1 MIIDQIRNELMLL
14 NQKYIDESEDGYD
27 HWNNHIKY
35 VVEEA
40 VGFAKKYGADL
51 EIVELGAILHD
62 VALVANVGTKKD
74 HNVNGAK
81 IAKELLTKYH
91 YPQGKL
97 DRVVGC
103 VLNHRSSKDATN
115 IEELCVADADIVAH
129 FYNIP
134 NAFVLGTKK
143 YGFYKPEQFMTWL
156 AGDYN
161 DLSDKTKLAFKDR
174 FNNIMKVLFCDL
186 WKEI

>member
-1 MIIDQIRNELMLL
+1 MELNE
-14 NQKYIDESEDGYD
+14 KYIKQADDGYD
-27 HWNNHIKY
+27 HWNNHIKF
-35 VVEEA
+35 VVDEA
-40 VGFAKKYGADL
+40 VNLAKAQGADL
-51 EIVELGAILHD
+51 EIVQLGALLHD
-62 VALVANVGTKKD
+62 IALVANVGTKKD

-81 IAKELLTKYH
+81 IANDLLVKYN
-91 YPQGKL
+91 YPQDKL
-97 DRVVGC
+97 NRVLGC

-115 IEELCVADADIVAH
+115 VEELCVADADIIAH
-129 FYNIP
+129 FYNLP

-143 YGFYKPEQFMTWL
+143 YGFYKPEQFMNWF